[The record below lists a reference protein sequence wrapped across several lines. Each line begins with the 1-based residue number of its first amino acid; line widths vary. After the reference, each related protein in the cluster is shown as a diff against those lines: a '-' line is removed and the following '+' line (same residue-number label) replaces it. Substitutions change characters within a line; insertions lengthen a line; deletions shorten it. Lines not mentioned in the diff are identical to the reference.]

1 MATLSEIKEW
11 FRTGLKPTQIQFWA
25 TWDSFW
31 HKDTPIPQSAIEN
44 LENTLINKADTASLE
59 GHINDPDAHGGGGGS
74 DLQSTLNAGSEA
86 VLEEGTYN
94 VKIGEDIGFGN
105 FNGTEYLQDRNEF
118 KGSSAYKV
126 NTDNGT
132 FRQEGYVD
140 IYSESSYTHAYLT
153 SKFYKP
159 DSGMYLCSEL
169 DLFSTNTGEAA
180 GFSLT
185 LRDETSD
192 WSGLH
197 YQTTDALGRSGII
210 VKDNYH
216 SKGLEYF
223 LDYSANYTDRSL
235 VDKAYVDSVAGGG
248 GTTGMDQLLNFDPQG
263 TLLTNNIDNR
273 YISINT
279 QNTDTG
285 KISNFSISP
294 TNIGISGDGG
304 VGITGGSGTNISL
317 SNGDINVSTN
327 SGNTQII
334 GGDGVRISSSAADI
348 MMGSGN
354 ISLTSSNIAQAN
366 GSNLVTAITNGVSTV
381 NADTVGRVDIS
392 SLLSGGSASNLQNVL
407 DSGYTATLV
416 TTSSAPKQFSIM
428 GHNTDTGTPPT
439 YLQVDGTTGKISKGS
454 SEVKANA
461 TLAQVGNSGSY
472 YKTENGV
479 NTMYAQGNTITQTG
493 GSTTIASG
501 GSMTLTGSSIF
512 NASFPNFFAHSSLFG
527 SNISG
532 TAFNVTPN
540 GGIWSSAGNYINL
553 DGSNSA
559 MTLSS
564 SGKSIRMEAAGMIL
578 TAPGCEID
586 MFGGDLRL
594 SSSGVT
600 RLSGVGNLTMNYNDV
615 PEVNGHNMITSV
627 TNGTSTVYAD
637 SDGVVDISS
646 ISGGGGNNGIP
657 TLQQVV
663 EAGAEGIAP
672 FIDGEVGLRLGQ
684 SNSDGELQGIVCY
697 PSNVNLQST
706 YVNLLATESLYAEA
720 RTGYTLTTFGGNI
733 TFNVPAGKFIVNE
746 NSVLTGNYGSIT
758 INPSTGNTFT
768 IPHNFYNLY
777 GNPVPSY
784 VSVRFSKYSPDLMY
798 YTTTVDETNITITF
812 PTVPTET
819 SLDIYWEVRP

>member
-1 MATLSEIKEW
+1 MATLAEIKEW

-31 HKDTPIPQSAIEN
+31 HKDTPIPQSAVEN
-44 LENTLINKADTASLE
+44 LQNTLINKADIASLE
-59 GHINDPDAHGGGGGS
+59 EHINDPNAHGGGGS
-74 DLQSTLNAGSEA
+74 DLQSTLDAGSEA

-118 KGSSAYKV
+118 KGTSAYKV

-235 VDKAYVDSVAGGG
+235 VDKAYVDSVAGGSSNITPNFNQVLG
-248 GTTGMDQLLNFDPQG
+248 AGSSGFLVDDGTGSSEEITMTVASSDYADFSNMKIGVSGSYMSSAQNFSAKAKLLGVFNEAILAVVDGAERIRVNDNGTTFSYVPITYSNESVLRASMTTPAHVPSIGKVQEMIAGNTPNLQSILNLSSG
-263 TLLTNNIDNR
+263 ANIATTDAENKNFFVN
-273 YISINT
+273 YT
-279 QNTDTG
+279 NTDTG
-285 KISNFSISP
+285 YFYRLWAGRDQAFIVGRSGSTGFYAGETTATMACNDCPAYIIGQTGVNIQSN
-294 TNIGISGDGG
+294 DG
-304 VGITGGSGTNISL
+304 
-317 SNGDINVSTN
+317 NVSLQ
-327 SGNTQII
+327 GNA
-334 GGDGVRISSSAADI
+334 V
-348 MMGSGN
+348 
-354 ISLTSSNIAQAN
+354 LAN
-366 GSNLVTAITNGVSTV
+366 GN
-381 NADTVGRVDIS
+381 
-392 SLLSGGSASNLQNVL
+392 NV
-407 DSGYTATLV
+407 
-416 TTSSAPKQFSIM
+416 
-428 GHNTDTGTPPT
+428 
-439 YLQVDGTTGKISKGS
+439 
-454 SEVKANA
+454 
-461 TLAQVGNSGSY
+461 
-472 YKTENGV
+472 
-479 NTMYAQGNTITQTG
+479 
-493 GSTTIASG
+493 
-501 GSMTLTGSSIF
+501 
-512 NASFPNFFAHSSLFG
+512 
-527 SNISG
+527 
-532 TAFNVTPN
+532 
-540 GGIWSSAGNYINL
+540 
-553 DGSNSA
+553 
-559 MTLSS
+559 
-564 SGKSIRMEAAGMIL
+564 
-578 TAPGCEID
+578 
-586 MFGGDLRL
+586 
-594 SSSGVT
+594 
-600 RLSGVGNLTMNYNDV
+600 
-615 PEVNGHNMITSV
+615 ITSV
-627 TNGTSTVYAD
+627 TNGINTVYAD

-646 ISGGGGNNGIP
+646 ISGGGSNDDIP

-672 FIDGEVGLRLGQ
+672 YIDGEVGLRLGQ
-684 SNSDGELQGIVCY
+684 SNSEGELQGIVCY

-706 YVNLLATESLYAEA
+706 YVNLLATEALYAEA
-720 RTGYTLTTFGGNI
+720 RTGYTLTTFGGDI

-746 NSVLTGNYGSIT
+746 NSVLTGNYGTIT